1 MCVCECVCVCVCVFV
16 CVCLEAVLCKC
27 SARKVLYKH
36 EANSQENNH
45 AEVSSQQSHFETR
58 NHNHVQMHP

>member
-1 MCVCECVCVCVCVFV
+1 MYVSVCVCLCVCL
-16 CVCLEAVLCKC
+16 CLRACLEAVLWKC
-27 SARKVLYKH
+27 SPRKVLYKH

-45 AEVSSQQSHFETR
+45 AEVSSQQSRFETR